1 VRRDDV
7 TTYREIVT
15 KAVVG
20 KGKKF
25 FKNSYS
31 LTPEVE
37 VDTVLGCWVINH
49 KFKGYEKKNTII
61 VEGSY
66 DVDMWY
72 SYDNDTKT
80 AVISKTIDYSEEI
93 NVGVKEDLD
102 LSSGKDIIVRSLKQP
117 NCVKVEIKDDII
129 EFIIEKEIGVEI
141 VGEVKVK
148 VEVDTNEEPWQD
160 LTETEEVISEISPD
174 IEKEIEESIEED
186 FI

>member
-1 VRRDDV
+1 M

-25 FKNSYS
+25 FRNSYS
-31 LTPEVE
+31 LTPEVD

-49 KFKGYEKKNTII
+49 KFKGYEKKDIVI

-80 AVISKTIDYSEEI
+80 AVMSKTIEYSEEI
-93 NVGVKEDLD
+93 NIGVNEDLD
-102 LSSGKDIIVRSLKQP
+102 LSTEKDIIVRALKQP
-117 NCVKVEIKDDII
+117 NCIKVDIKDDTI
-129 EFIIEKEIGVEI
+129 EYIIEKELGVEI
-141 VGEVKVK
+141 VGEVKIK
-148 VEVDTNEEPWQD
+148 VEIDTNEEPWQD
-160 LTETEEVISEISPD
+160 LTEAEEEFISEIEPD
-174 IEKEIEESIEED
+174 IDKEIEESIEED